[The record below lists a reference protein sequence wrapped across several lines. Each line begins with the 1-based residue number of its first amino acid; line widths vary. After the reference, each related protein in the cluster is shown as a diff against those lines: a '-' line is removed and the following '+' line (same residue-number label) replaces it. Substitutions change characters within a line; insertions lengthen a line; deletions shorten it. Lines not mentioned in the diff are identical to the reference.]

1 MTGVNDQGSGALTMQ
16 VQVVAHELQLPM
28 ERVRLLV
35 AGTDSGPWDS
45 GSSAARVTHVAGQA
59 TIKAC
64 ADVREKLAAVTA
76 ESLGCLKTDVEFV
89 KGAFRNRNRPSE
101 QLVFAEIAAKAC
113 ADGEPIS
120 GYGRYEHWGEMPS
133 GTSFVAHVV
142 EVEVD
147 RETGQVRLR
156 RVLTATDVGTM
167 LNPMAVTGQLDGAL
181 IMGYGAAIMEELP
194 LMEGRV
200 QAAGFHEYKLTSI
213 ADIPPR
219 FQMLIT
225 DGVGP
230 GPYGAKGVS
239 ELGHLP
245 LPPAVINAV
254 YDATGVR
261 LTQLPVTAERVYES
275 LIQVGKRV

>member
-1 MTGVNDQGSGALTMQ
+1 MQ
-16 VQVVAHELQLPM
+16 VQVVAHELQLPL

-64 ADVREKLAAVTA
+64 AEVREKLAAVAA
-76 ESLGCLKTDVEFV
+76 ESLGCLKTDVGFV
-89 KGAFRNRNRPSE
+89 TGAFRDRNRPSK
-101 QLVFAEIAAKAC
+101 QLIFAEIAAKAC
-113 ADGEPIS
+113 ADGEPIC

-133 GTSFVAHVV
+133 GTSFVAHVA

-147 RETGQVRLR
+147 RETGQVHLR
-156 RVLTATDVGTM
+156 RVSTATDVGTM

-181 IMGYGAAIMEELP
+181 IMGYGAAFMEELP
-194 LMEGRV
+194 LVEGHV
-200 QAAGFHEYKLTSI
+200 QLAGLHEYKLSTV
-213 ADIPPR
+213 ADIPER
-219 FQMLIT
+219 IQMLIT
-225 DGVGP
+225 NGQGP

-245 LPPAVINAV
+245 LPPAVVNAV
-254 YDATGVR
+254 HDATGVR
-261 LTQLPVTAERVYES
+261 LSELPVTAERLHEALVAK
-275 LIQVGKRV
+275 GK